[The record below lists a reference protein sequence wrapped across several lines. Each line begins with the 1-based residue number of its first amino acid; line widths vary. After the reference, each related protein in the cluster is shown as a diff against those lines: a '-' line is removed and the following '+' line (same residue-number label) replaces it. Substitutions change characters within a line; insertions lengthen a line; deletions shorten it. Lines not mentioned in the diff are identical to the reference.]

1 MTKRDDIS
9 ELFFQEAKTIARA
22 LDDRDDMRGY
32 VLRIHLLTEALM
44 EQCMRIAIG
53 TEVAGAVL
61 SAELTYDRKLTIC
74 SRLNLDDGNALFSSD
89 TIGSMRKLNGLRN
102 ELAHS
107 LMANV
112 TAEKVENL
120 FVGQMKAKRSKEV
133 VEGDASI
140 KLRAYS
146 AAILDMLGEPAA

>member
-1 MTKRDDIS
+1 
-9 ELFFQEAKTIARA
+9 
-22 LDDRDDMRGY
+22 
-32 VLRIHLLTEALM
+32 
-44 EQCMRIAIG
+44 MRIAIG

-74 SRLNLDDGNALFSSD
+74 SKLNLDDGNALFSSD
-89 TIGSMRKLNGLRN
+89 TIGSLRKLNGLRN

-107 LMANV
+107 LMADV

-120 FVGQMKAKRSKEV
+120 FFGQMKAKRSKEV